1 MNWKNTTAPANDV
14 EDDIEMLRADAKKY
28 REQVKK
34 DEVFNKKVSQIR
46 EQWQKDSEAL
56 KRIVSDFDFEKAMQ
70 NRAFYERIMSGDSI
84 PMAYIAANMGK
95 QDAPVKRRVIVQN
108 GQSTANAN
116 GSPEANIAGM
126 SDDDFQKYIR
136 KLKNR

>member
-1 MNWKNTTAPANDV
+1 MNWKNTTAPNREG

-34 DEVFNKKVSQIR
+34 DEMFNKKVSQIR

-56 KRIVSDFDFEKAMQ
+56 KSIVSDFEFEKAMQ
-70 NRAFYERIMSGDSI
+70 NRDFYERIMSGDSI
-84 PMAYIAANMGK
+84 PMAYIAVNMGK
-95 QDAPVKRRVIVQN
+95 QEAPVKRRVIVQN